1 MSWGDIPSWAR
12 SASLSL
18 MQSLNFVEPMTYEHC
33 CRVGLTSRKLAQALG
48 LNEYEQF
55 VAEYSGMFHDIGKIG
70 VAQEIIG
77 KPGKLDP
84 KEIDIMKNHPVISE
98 EILKP
103 LAKVDPFFKDLL
115 KPVRAHHERFDGEGY
130 PDKMM
135 GESIPLIARVILVA
149 DTYDAMTQSR
159 PYRKG
164 LPEDVVFSELK
175 RCAGTQFDAQI
186 VGAFLEAK
194 KFWSPEVYE
203 SSNESII
210 HFIKTA
216 A

>member
-103 LAKVDPFFKDLL
+103 LANVDPFFKDLL

-164 LPEDVVFSELK
+164 LPEDVVFAELK
-175 RCAGTQFDAQI
+175 RCAGTQFDAQ
-186 VGAFLEAK
+186 VVRAFLEAK
-194 KFWSPEVYE
+194 KFWNPEIYE
-203 SSNESII
+203 PSNESII